1 VEKIRGRIRPRL
13 AVADPGERV
22 GGKIK
27 IIMRKRIYTTSLF
40 VFTVLALTGCTTPQK
55 SPNADFTNW
64 PSGTSPSEIGQRVSE
79 NFVARPLGYETNSKV
94 QVHYAE
100 ACTWYGA
107 LEIAQLTHDKFLKDS
122 LIKKFEPLLTTATNV
137 IPSRQHVDDR
147 VFGIVP
153 LEIYLQTHDPRCL
166 TLGKNLADAQ
176 WQTTT
181 ADGITTEA
189 RYWIDDMFMITAL
202 QVQAFR
208 VTGDTKYL
216 DHAALTMSA
225 YLDQLQ
231 QTNGLFYHGTNA
243 PFYWSRGNGWVAAGM
258 AELLLSLPAN
268 HPQHGR
274 ILGGYQKMM
283 AALLKYQGDDGLW
296 RQLIDHP
303 EAWPET
309 SGTGMFAFA
318 MVTGVKNGW
327 LDEKTY
333 GLAARKAWLGLVSHL
348 DQHADVDEVCIG
360 TGKGGSVKYYLDR
373 PRNIGDLHGQAPVL
387 WTAAALLR

>member
-1 VEKIRGRIRPRL
+1 MLKCIC
-13 AVADPGERV
+13 
-22 GGKIK
+22 
-27 IIMRKRIYTTSLF
+27 TTSLIG
-40 VFTVLALTGCTTPQK
+40 FTVLALTGCATPQK
-55 SPNADFTNW
+55 SRNTEFTNW
-64 PSGTSPSEIGQRVSE
+64 RVGTSPQEVGKRVAE
-79 NFVARPLGYETNSKV
+79 NFVARQLGYETNSKV

-107 LEIAQLTHDKFLKDS
+107 LEVAQLTRDEDLKDA
-122 LIKKFEPLLTTATNV
+122 LIQKFKPLLNTNTNA

-153 LEIYLQTHDPRCL
+153 LQIYLETKDERFL
-166 TLGKNLADAQ
+166 DLGKNLADAQ

-189 RYWIDDMFMITAL
+189 RYWIDDMFMITSL

-208 VTGDTKYL
+208 ATGEAKYL
-216 DHAALTMSA
+216 DRAALTMSA
-225 YLDQLQ
+225 YLGALQ
-231 QTNGLFYHGTNA
+231 QPDGLFYHGTNA
-243 PFYWSRGNGWVAAGM
+243 PFYWGRGNGWVAAGM
-258 AELLLSLPAN
+258 AELLRSLPAD
-268 HPQHGR
+268 HPQRAR
-274 ILGGYQKMM
+274 ILDGYRKMM

-333 GLAARKAWLGLVSHL
+333 GPAARKAWLGLVSHL
-348 DQHADVDEVCIG
+348 DQQAEVDEVCIG
-360 TGKGGSVKYYLDR
+360 TGKGFSVKYYLDR
-373 PRNIGDLHGQAPVL
+373 PRNTGDWHGQAPVL
-387 WTAAALLR
+387 WTAAALMR

>member
-1 VEKIRGRIRPRL
+1 VLKC
-13 AVADPGERV
+13 
-22 GGKIK
+22 
-27 IIMRKRIYTTSLF
+27 IYTTLLF
-40 VFTVLALTGCTTPQK
+40 VFTALALTGCAGTQK
-55 SPNADFTNW
+55 GKHTDFANW
-64 PSGTSPSEIGQRVSE
+64 PPGMSPSEVGQRVAE

-94 QVHYAE
+94 EVHYAE

-107 LEIAQLTHDKFLKDS
+107 LAVAQLTRDAALKAS
-122 LIKKFEPLLTTATNV
+122 LIKKFEPLLTTATNA

-153 LEIYLQTHDPRCL
+153 LEIYMQTRDPRCL
-166 TLGKNLADAQ
+166 TLGKRLANAQ

-208 VTGDTKYL
+208 ATGGAKYL
-216 DHAALTMSA
+216 DRAALTMSA
-225 YLDQLQ
+225 YLDALQ
-231 QTNGLFYHGTNA
+231 QPNGLFYHGTNA

-258 AELLLSLPAN
+258 AELLRSLPAN
-268 HPQHGR
+268 HPQRAR
-274 ILGGYQKMM
+274 ILNGYQKMM
-283 AALLKYQGDDGLW
+283 AALLKYQGADGLW

-333 GLAARKAWLGLVSHL
+333 GPPARRAWLGLVSHL
-348 DQHADVDEVCIG
+348 DSQADVDEVCIG
-360 TGKGGSVKYYLDR
+360 TGKGFSVKYYLDR
-373 PRNIGDLHGQAPVL
+373 PRNTGDLHGQAPVL
-387 WTAAALLR
+387 WTAVALLQ